1 MLNFGKIALIVAT
14 FLVPSAAMAQDDPA
28 QILGDERLQSLME
41 RTAPVDV
48 ADGSVMP
55 HFIADP
61 AWPKPLPNNWTFGQI
76 AGVYADNDDN
86 IWVLQR
92 SRSLTTEE
100 AGLLE
105 AVGEDA
111 EGAPVSALGH
121 PRPFGPITDCC
132 GPAPAVMQFDQ
143 EGNLLRAWGGPSD
156 IDYLETMCRQ
166 EDGCFWPANEHG
178 IYIDHN
184 DFVYIGSNGNGS
196 GDTPWASPNGWDGHV
211 LKFTM
216 DGEFVLQVGA
226 PGSEAPDS
234 NDTDGGINGT
244 PQLFRPADMVVD
256 PETNILYIADGYGNN
271 RVVAVDAESGQYVGH
286 FGAYGQNPVD
296 DDLADNSGTFAEDL
310 AAEDSPRPGFFRNP
324 VHCVEISDDR
334 FLYVCDRGNNRIQVF
349 DLADLGQPCDNP
361 DGEAGLCGFVEEQ
374 FVSVETRTTIPGT
387 AVSVNFSTD
396 DGQTCLYVGDN
407 SNMTIYVLSRD
418 SLGELAR
425 FGRPG
430 QGAGEFHWL
439 HNVAVDA
446 SGNIYTGEV
455 DTGKRAQRFIR
466 YGEAGCSG
474 DGDTVGGVL
483 MSAAE

>member
-1 MLNFGKIALIVAT
+1 MFTWRKFAALALAMTIPMAAT
-14 FLVPSAAMAQDDPA
+14 AQDDPGE
-28 QILGDERLQSLME
+28 ILGSERLQSLME

-48 ADGSVMP
+48 AEGSEMP

-76 AGVYADNDDN
+76 AGVHVDSDDT

-105 AVGEDA
+105 ATGTGENGED
-111 EGAPVSALGH
+111 VSALGH

-132 GPAPAVMQFDQ
+132 APAPAVMQFDQ
-143 EGNLLRAWGGPSD
+143 EGNLLQAWGGPSD
-156 IDYLETMCRQ
+156 EGFLESRCRQ

-178 IYIDHN
+178 IYVDHN
-184 DFVYIGSNGNGS
+184 DFIYIGSNGNGS
-196 GDTPWASPNGWDGHV
+196 GATPWASSNGWDGHV

-216 DGEFVLQVGA
+216 DGEFVLQIGA
-226 PGSEAPDS
+226 TGAEAPDS

-271 RVVAVDAESGQYVGH
+271 RVVAVNAETGEYVGH
-286 FGAYGQNPVD
+286 FGAYGQNPID
-296 DDLADNSGTFAEDL
+296 DQIADNSGTFAEDM
-310 AAEDSPRPGFFRNP
+310 ASQDAPHPTFFRNP
-324 VHCVEISDDR
+324 VHCVKLSDDGL
-334 FLYVCDRGNNRIQVF
+334 LYVCDRGNNRIQVF
-349 DLADLGQPCDNP
+349 DVSEVGQTCDNP
-361 DGEAGLCGFVEEQ
+361 EGEAGLCGFIEEQ

-418 SLGELAR
+418 SLGELGR

-430 QGAGEFHWL
+430 QGVGEFHWL
-439 HNVAVDA
+439 HNVAIDSA
-446 SGNIYTGEV
+446 GNLYTGEV

-466 YGEAGCSG
+466 YGDTGCSG

-483 MSAAE
+483 LSAAQ